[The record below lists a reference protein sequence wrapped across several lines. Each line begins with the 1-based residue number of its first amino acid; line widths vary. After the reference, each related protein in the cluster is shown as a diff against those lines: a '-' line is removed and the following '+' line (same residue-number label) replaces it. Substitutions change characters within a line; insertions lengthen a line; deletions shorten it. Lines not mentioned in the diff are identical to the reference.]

1 MKSLEIKG
9 LNIDFKKRNSFISV
23 VQGLDLDILESEI
36 VGIAGESGSGKT
48 VSTLALA
55 DLLPEGNSR
64 ISYKSYKIKSN
75 NVDRKQIPYF
85 RGRLISYIF
94 QDPIPSLDPMFT
106 IRYQLKEILK
116 VGSRKEVDDK
126 MIDKLLLDVGLK
138 DRERVLSSYPHQ
150 LSGGMAQRVAIAF
163 ALGSNSKILV
173 ADEPTTALDA
183 HIKKGILDLLKKI
196 RDQRGLS
203 IFFISHDLE
212 QTFYIADRVYI
223 FYAGSVVEYAKSSV
237 IKEKPLHPYTR
248 ALLDCIP
255 KRGVDELKQ
264 IRGKSP
270 DFGDLPKGCL
280 FYPRCTFAMDICQKK
295 RPPLIEV
302 KKGHF
307 LSCFKKK
314 I

>member
-307 LSCFKKK
+307 LRCFKEK

>member
-1 MKSLEIKG
+1 MKALEIKG
-9 LNIDFKKRNSFISV
+9 LNIDFKKKSSFISV
-23 VQGLDLDILESEI
+23 VKDLDLSIEESEI

-55 DLLPEGNSR
+55 ALLPEGNSR
-64 ISYKSYKIKSN
+64 VSYKSYKIGANKIEE
-75 NVDRKQIPYF
+75 RQIPYF

-106 IRYQLKEILK
+106 VKYQLKEILNVNSK
-116 VGSRKEVDDK
+116 KRVDDNK
-126 MIDKLLLDVGLK
+126 IKELLLDVGLK
-138 DRERVLSSYPHQ
+138 DIDRVLASYPHQ

-163 ALGSNSKILV
+163 ALGSQSKILV

-183 HIKKGILDLLKKI
+183 HIKRGILELLKKL
-196 RDQRGLS
+196 RDEKGLS

-223 FYAGSVVEYAKSSV
+223 LYSGSVMEYAKSSI
-237 IKEKPLHPYTR
+237 IKKKPLHPYTQ

-255 KRGVDELKQ
+255 KRGLKELKQ
-264 IRGKSP
+264 IQGKSP
-270 DFGDLPKGCL
+270 DFSSLPRGCL
-280 FYPRCTFAMDICQKK
+280 FYPRCPYAMDICQKK

-307 LSCFKKK
+307 LRCFKEK

>member
-1 MKSLEIKG
+1 MKILEIKG
-9 LNIDFKKRNSFISV
+9 LNIDFKKRKSFINV

-36 VGIAGESGSGKT
+36 VGIVGESGSGKT

-55 DLLPEGNSR
+55 DLLPSGNSR
-64 ISYKSYKIKSN
+64 VSYKSYKIKAN
-75 NVDRKQIPYF
+75 KIDKKQIPYF

-106 IRYQLKEILK
+106 IRYQFKEILK

-126 MIDKLLLDVGLK
+126 LMGKLLLDVGLK
-138 DRERVLSSYPHQ
+138 DIERVLSSYPHQ

-183 HIKKGILDLLKKI
+183 HIKKGILELLKKI
-196 RDQRGLS
+196 RDEKGLS

-212 QTFYIADRVYI
+212 QTFYVADRVYI
-223 FYAGSVVEYAKSSV
+223 FYAGSIMEYAKSSV
-237 IKEKPLHPYTR
+237 IKKSPLHPYTR
-248 ALLDCIP
+248 ALLDCVP
-255 KRGVDELKQ
+255 KRGIEELKQ
-264 IRGKSP
+264 IGGKSP
-270 DFGDLPKGCL
+270 NFGDLPKGCL
-280 FYPRCTFAMDICQKK
+280 FYPRCSFAMDICQKK
-295 RPPLIEV
+295 RPPLVEV

-307 LSCFKKK
+307 LRCFKEK

>member
-1 MKSLEIKG
+1 MKVLEIKD
-9 LNIDFKKRNSFISV
+9 LKIDFKKRNSFMSV
-23 VQGLDLDILESEI
+23 VQGLDLNISESEI

-48 VSTLALA
+48 ISTLALA
-55 DLLPEGNSR
+55 DLLPDGNSR
-64 ISYKSYKIKSN
+64 MSYKSYRIKSN
-75 NVDRKQIPYF
+75 KVDKKQIPYF

-116 VGSRKEVDDK
+116 VGSRKKVDDK
-126 MIDKLLLDVGLK
+126 TMDKLLLDVGLK
-138 DRERVLSSYPHQ
+138 DRERVLASYPHQ

-183 HIKKGILDLLKKI
+183 HIKKGILDLLKKL
-196 RDQRGLS
+196 RDERGLS

-212 QTFYIADRVYI
+212 QTFYIADRIYI
-223 FYAGSVVEYAKSSV
+223 FYAGSIMEYAKSSV
-237 IKEKPLHPYTR
+237 IKRKPLHPYTR

-255 KRGVDELKQ
+255 RRGIEELKQ

-270 DFGDLPKGCL
+270 DFSSLPKGCL
-280 FYPRCTFAMDICQKK
+280 FYPRCPYAMDICQKK

-302 KKGHF
+302 NKGHF
-307 LSCFKKK
+307 LSCFKEK